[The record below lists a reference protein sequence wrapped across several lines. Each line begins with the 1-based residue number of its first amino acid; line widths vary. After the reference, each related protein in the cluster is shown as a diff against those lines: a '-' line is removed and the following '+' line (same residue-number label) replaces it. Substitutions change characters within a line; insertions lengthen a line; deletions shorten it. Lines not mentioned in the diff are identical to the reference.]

1 MPEFPVGLAQ
11 ALADRYRLERPLGQ
25 GGMATVYLALDVK
38 HGRQVALKVLRPELA
53 RTVGSARFLAEIRT
67 TASLAHPHILPLY
80 DSGVATLAPGTGSSG
95 ATEYLYYVMPL
106 VEGETLRERLTREK
120 RLPLDEAL
128 RLAAQAADALAY
140 AHGRGIV
147 HRDVKPENI
156 LLQAGHALV
165 ADFGIARAI
174 DAAGGPR
181 LTTIGLAIGTPL
193 YMSPEQA
200 AGDQDLDGRSDIYSL
215 GCVLFEMITGE
226 PPFAGSNLRSIL
238 ARVLT
243 ESPPPLGPRDG
254 QVPATVEQAVRR
266 ALARDPAERF
276 ATAAEFANALRARND
291 AAPAVPHKSL
301 AVLPFVNL
309 SPDPENEF
317 FSDGMTDELI
327 NALAKLEGL
336 HVVSRTSAFAFKGR
350 QEDIRTIGERLNVQ
364 AVVEGSVRRAGRKL
378 RVMAQLVNV
387 RDGFH
392 VWSETFDRELE
403 DVFAIQ
409 DEIARAISSALEIR
423 LLGRG
428 PARPRHPADDLE
440 AYSLYL
446 KGRHHWNQ
454 RTDDALW
461 TGLDFF
467 RQALSRNPDYA
478 LAHAGV
484 ADSHLILGFYCVL
497 PPNEAFPAAKAAA
510 LRALEL
516 DPGLAE
522 ARAALAYVAMYHDW
536 DWDEAE
542 RGFRETL
549 RLNPGYATA
558 HQWYGNFLATQGRFE
573 ESIASFGR
581 AISLDPLSPLR
592 LAARGWGFY
601 FARQYDEALDHGRRA
616 LALDPNF
623 VVAHTWLGLALEQQ
637 GARQEAVAA
646 FEEAVRLSGRT
657 SHTLGML
664 GHARAVHG
672 DHPAARAIL
681 AELEETRR
689 IRFVSA
695 YDLAVINVALG
706 EVERALDWL
715 ELGFDERTH
724 WMALLGVEP
733 RFDPLRAVPRFHEL
747 LARLGMARPS
757 VR

>member
-11 ALADRYRLERPLGQ
+11 ALADRYRLERQLGQ
-25 GGMATVYLALDVK
+25 GGMATVYLALDLK

-53 RTVGSARFLAEIRT
+53 RSVGSARFLAEIRT

-80 DSGVATLAPGTGSSG
+80 DSGVAMAQETGSA
-95 ATEYLYYVMPL
+95 ATPEYLYYVMPL
-106 VEGETLRERLTREK
+106 VEGETLRQRLGRASQ
-120 RLPLDEAL
+120 LPLDEAL
-128 RLAAQAADALAY
+128 RLALQVADALAY
-140 AHGRGIV
+140 AHRRGIV

-165 ADFGIARAI
+165 ADFGIARAV

-181 LTTIGLAIGTPL
+181 LTTTGLAIGTPL

-200 AGDQDLDGRSDIYSL
+200 TGDQALDGRSDIYSL
-215 GCVLFEMITGE
+215 GCVLFEMISGE
-226 PPFAGSNLRSIL
+226 PPFAGANLRSIL
-238 ARVLT
+238 ARILT
-243 ESPPPLGPRDG
+243 ESPPPLRSRQGP
-254 QVPATVEQAVRR
+254 VPPVVEEAVRR

-276 ATAAEFANALRARND
+276 ATAAEFAEALRARPE
-291 AAPAVPHKSL
+291 AAVAARPRSL

-327 NALAKLEGL
+327 NTLAKLEGL

-350 QEDIRTIGERLNVQ
+350 QADIRAIGDQLNVQ
-364 AVVEGSVRRAGRKL
+364 AVVEGSVRRSGRRL
-378 RVMAQLVNV
+378 RVTAQLVNV
-387 RDGFH
+387 RDGFQL
-392 VWSETFDRELE
+392 WSETFERELE

-409 DEIARAISSALEIR
+409 DEIARAISAALEIR

-428 PARPRHPADDLE
+428 PARPRHPTDDLE

-454 RTDDALW
+454 RTEEALW

-467 RQALSRNPDYA
+467 RQALDRNAEYA

-484 ADSHLILGFYCVL
+484 ADSHLILAFYCAL
-497 PPNEAFPAAKAAA
+497 PPNEAFPAAKVAA

-536 DWDEAE
+536 NWDEAE
-542 RGFRETL
+542 RGFQEAI

-573 ESIASFGR
+573 ESLAGFGR

-601 FARQYDEALDHGRRA
+601 FARRYAESLDHGQRA

-637 GARQEAVAA
+637 GAMREAIAA
-646 FEEAVRLSGRT
+646 FEEAVRLSGR
-657 SHTLGML
+657 SSYALAML
-664 GHARAVHG
+664 GHARAGRG
-672 DHPAARAIL
+672 DHEAARAIL
-681 AELEETRR
+681 AELEERR
-689 IRFVSA
+689 RTRFVSA
-695 YDLAVINVALG
+695 YDLAAISVALG
-706 EVERALDWL
+706 EPERALEWL
-715 ELGFDERTH
+715 DLGFAERTH

-733 RFDPLRAVPRFHEL
+733 RFDPLRGVPRFRQL
-747 LARLGMARPS
+747 LVRLNLGPAP